1 MVLETDGYLALIEHL
16 SLNLDIFTT
25 EIGDTGSESIEDV
38 VTDMVASNIMAI
50 FEQNPELHS
59 SVRFKL
65 LKEADA
71 VVEDLGEILAG
82 VWHKKRPMNRSRS
95 LMNTSLWSKICS
107 IMLLRLTTD
116 IVLTYSNV
124 RLKSERSYIV
134 TLLICQ
140 NLDAQYGLSILEIIT
155 PLDVD
160 ACMNC
165 LLPK

>member
-1 MVLETDGYLALIEHL
+1 M

-71 VVEDLGEILAG
+71 VVEDLGEVLAG
-82 VWHKKRPMNRSRS
+82 A
-95 LMNTSLWSKICS
+95 WSKKATNEQITFLDEY
-107 IMLLRLTTD
+107 IALVKNLFDTA
-116 IVLTYSNV
+116 VATY
-124 RLKSERSYIV
+124 
-134 TLLICQ
+134 
-140 NLDAQYGLSILEIIT
+140 D
-155 PLDVD
+155 
-160 ACMNC
+160 
-165 LLPK
+165 